1 MQAEERRRRETFKL
15 LGLELDIRATL
26 VVIVSTLLVMVDRY
40 HDILPGEGFVGAITA
55 KSIERML
62 FHLIIPLLIIVL
74 AFRDRPSEYGF
85 SFGKWK
91 EGLLWTVGAMVVL
104 APILY
109 FASRTPAMVRFYAG
123 IERSVGHVVYTS
135 ALDLLGCEFLFR
147 GFLLFGLLRVAGPNA
162 VLLQAVPF
170 ALGHLG
176 KPELETM
183 SALFGG
189 VGFGYVAWRTRSF
202 VYPWL
207 IHCFVSIFVVLVA
220 MAAAG

>member
-26 VVIVSTLLVMVDRY
+26 VVIVSTVLVMVDRY
-40 HDILPGEGFVGAITA
+40 YDFLPGEGFAGAITA
-55 KSIERML
+55 KSIERTL
-62 FHLIIPLLIIVL
+62 LHLIFPLLIIVVI
-74 AFRDRPSEYGF
+74 FRDRPSKYGF
-85 SFGKWK
+85 SLGKWK
-91 EGLLWTVGAMVVL
+91 QGLMWTVGAMVVL

-207 IHCFVSIFVVLVA
+207 IHCFVSIFVILVA